1 MTEIYNRILNYKP
14 DHSTYGGELSLFDF
28 EGHYTMSSIA
38 RKIDYDNRFDRSC
51 SQNYK
56 IRERKQECKN

>member
-56 IRERKQECKN
+56 IRERKHECKN

>member
-1 MTEIYNRILNYKP
+1 MTEVYNRILNYKP

-28 EGHYTMSSIA
+28 EGHHTMSSMA
-38 RKIDYDNRFDRSC
+38 RKIEHDNRFNKSC

-56 IRERKQECKN
+56 IRERKPICKN